1 MIVVDWDW
9 CPWCCAIWS
18 SGGPESDPDRQTEG
32 GDESP
37 GPQTPQTD
45 VGGSAVSPGRWRVRL
60 VIPTTV
66 RQVDKRDITTVRCLM
81 GCSLSRMGRRS
92 QELLTFS
99 CIFYLLAILASASAK
114 SNTWQNVMHMGGG
127 MVWRIIVFVCVVGS
141 EVFLVILLCEF
152 NNF

>member
-45 VGGSAVSPGRWRVRL
+45 VRGSAVSPGRWRVR
-60 VIPTTV
+60 
-66 RQVDKRDITTVRCLM
+66 
-81 GCSLSRMGRRS
+81 
-92 QELLTFS
+92 
-99 CIFYLLAILASASAK
+99 
-114 SNTWQNVMHMGGG
+114 
-127 MVWRIIVFVCVVGS
+127 
-141 EVFLVILLCEF
+141 
-152 NNF
+152 